1 MIQGNGTSYRNI
13 IVYQKENDKII
24 KRSFENSLSMS
35 TLPRNFEN
43 YIILYNQNP
52 VLIFHNQ
59 DETLFY
65 DINKKIEKE
74 IAVVEINDTKVT
86 FTFVDKNFEEISIE
100 TFKK

>member
-1 MIQGNGTSYRNI
+1 
-13 IVYQKENDKII
+13 
-24 KRSFENSLSMS
+24 MS

>member
-1 MIQGNGTSYRNI
+1 
-13 IVYQKENDKII
+13 
-24 KRSFENSLSMS
+24 MS

-86 FTFVDKNFEEISIE
+86 FTFVDNNFEEISIE
-100 TFKK
+100 TFKNEELK